1 MLNLFQ
7 HLSKT
12 LKQVQGDKKL
22 FYVCS
27 IMVQFNSEIEKF
39 GEQGEKTG
47 WTYIVIPAAQARQL
61 KSGNKKIFR
70 VKGKLDNVAIKQMA
84 LFPRGD
90 GDFIMALKK
99 ELVKKLGKLRG
110 ETLTAQ
116 LEEDNSEIPLSPD
129 LLDCLQ
135 DDADA
140 LKTFKKL
147 SPGHQRYYSNW
158 IESAKTPET
167 KAKRIVQSLNGL
179 AKGFHYGEMIRDL
192 KGKDF

>member
-1 MLNLFQ
+1 MLIRVIRVKNILRLQ
-7 HLSKT
+7 PM
-12 LKQVQGDKKL
+12 
-22 FYVCS
+22 
-27 IMVQFNSEIEKF
+27 IQFNCLIEKF

-47 WTYIVIPAAQARQL
+47 CTYIVIPAAKASQL
-61 KSGNKKIFR
+61 KPTNKKIFR
-70 VKGKLDNVAIKQMA
+70 VKGKLDSVTIKQMA

-99 ELVKKLGKLRG
+99 ELLKKLGKVRDDKLIV
-110 ETLTAQ
+110 Q
-116 LEEDNSEIPLSPD
+116 LEEDKSEIPLSPD

-135 DDADA
+135 DDSDA

-167 KAKRIVQSLNGL
+167 KVKRIAQALNGL

-192 KGKDF
+192 KGRNQ

>member
-1 MLNLFQ
+1 MDHGLKKLRLQPMIQF
-7 HLSKT
+7 KT
-12 LKQVQGDKKL
+12 LIDR
-22 FYVCS
+22 
-27 IMVQFNSEIEKF
+27 F

-47 WTYIVIPAAQARQL
+47 WTFIVIPAAEAQL
-61 KSGNKKIFR
+61 LKPGNKKIFR
-70 VKGKLDNVAIKQMA
+70 VKGKLDSVSIKQVA

-110 ETLTAQ
+110 ETLTAE
-116 LEEDNSEIPLSPD
+116 LEEDTSEIPISPD

-135 DDADA
+135 DDRDA
-140 LKTFKKL
+140 LKTFNKL

-167 KAKRIVQSLNGL
+167 KAKRIVQALNGL
-179 AKGFHYGEMIRDL
+179 AKGLHYGEMMREL
-192 KGKDF
+192 KEQKEKGVI